1 MIFLQKNGAM
11 IVEPVDQ
18 NFMHQQKS
26 TWKETSGFIHIP
38 IIVLVVGNE

>member
-11 IVEPVDQ
+11 IVEHVDQ

-26 TWKETSGFIHIP
+26 TWKETSGFILTLMN
-38 IIVLVVGNE
+38 VLVAGNG